1 MGVNYFPSVKKNN
14 SFQHRSAKWA
24 TVLCRQMEFCHAK
37 VSSSSGLLKGL
48 LFKLCPSEVLHGL
61 LMFQLFDGRSDS
73 QSFQSLCPVV
83 SIARAAKETNII
95 VSVAS
100 RNVNRG
106 IFFSKHAVSACTDD
120 LWIGGYGFRFDVVIC
135 Q

>member
-1 MGVNYFPSVKKNN
+1 
-14 SFQHRSAKWA
+14 
-24 TVLCRQMEFCHAK
+24 MEFCHAK

-106 IFFSKHAVSACTDD
+106 IFFFQSMLLVHAQM
-120 LWIGGYGFRFDVVIC
+120 IYGLEVTGFVLMW
-135 Q
+135 